1 MIDHP
6 IGPSSV
12 LVVSGGGRGIT
23 ARCVV
28 GLARRYRCKFILL
41 GRSAPPGPEPAWAEP
56 GADENRLKT
65 RLIETLLAQGNRPTP
80 AEVQKRLAGL
90 LAQREIARTL
100 AEIHEAGAQAEYL
113 SLDITDLAALQ
124 AGLASAVDRSGPVTG
139 LIHGAGNLAD
149 KLIENKSAAD
159 FETVYAAKVTGL
171 ENLLK
176 CLPPRQLSHLIL
188 FSSVAGFYGNS
199 GQTDYALANEILNKT
214 AWQIRR
220 RQPDC
225 RVLSL
230 NWGPWDGGMVT
241 PALKEYFASC
251 QIEVIPVEAGVRWLI
266 EQLETGRPET
276 VQLVIGGPLKGLPS
290 APGPDLQTYR
300 LRRRLSLEANPFLL
314 DHVIGGHPVL
324 PAICAVGW
332 MANACEQRYPGY
344 TFYRSDEN
352 KVLKGLVFDDTLPP
366 ELTLEL
372 KELASAEAGEI
383 SFEAVISSRKNDN
396 RPQYHYSS
404 RLTLKRQIPPAPV
417 YTGPNLN
424 SDSNPAL
431 DGTSFYQD
439 GTLFHG
445 PAFQGVKRVLEISP
459 ERVRLECYLPAVPES
474 RQGQF
479 PVQSF
484 NPYAVDVQLQGL
496 LIWSRHFYQA
506 ASLPLRIR
514 QIVQYRPLPFN
525 KIYYAVMEVQASSE
539 TGLVATV
546 TAFDGNGQIYTVV
559 TGAEVTISP
568 RLNSLFAPAA
578 GPLSIAGSGNSKI

>member
-1 MIDHP
+1 LMDHP
-6 IGPSSV
+6 IEPSSV
-12 LVVSGGGRGIT
+12 FVVSGGGRGIT
-23 ARCVV
+23 ARCVI
-28 GLARRYRCKFILL
+28 GLARQYRCKFILL

-56 GADENRLKT
+56 GANENRLKT
-65 RLIETLLAQGNRPTP
+65 RLIETLLAEGNRPTP

-90 LAQREIARTL
+90 LAQREIARTIR
-100 AEIHEAGAQAEYL
+100 EIYQAGAQAEYI

-124 AGLASAVDRSGPVTG
+124 AGLLGPVNRFGPVTG

-149 KLIENKSAAD
+149 KLIENKSAGD

-171 ENLLK
+171 QNLLK

-214 AWQIRR
+214 AWQVRR

-241 PALKEYFASC
+241 PALKEYFASR
-251 QIEVIPVEAGVRWLI
+251 QIEVIPVEAGVRWLV

-276 VQLVIGGPLKGLPS
+276 VQLVIGRPLKGLPS
-290 APGPDLQTYR
+290 EPGPDLQTYR

-314 DHVIGGHPVL
+314 DHVIGGRPVL

-352 KVLKGLVFDDTLPP
+352 KVLKGLVFDETLPP
-366 ELTLEL
+366 EFTLEL
-372 KELASAEAGEI
+372 KELARVEAGEI
-383 SFEAVISSRKNDN
+383 SFEAIISSQKNNN

-404 RLTLKRQIPPAPV
+404 RLTLKRQVPPAPV
-417 YTGPNLN
+417 YPAPDLTP
-424 SDSNPAL
+424 DSRLAL
-431 DGTSFYQD
+431 AGTDFYRN

-459 ERVRLECYLPAVPES
+459 ERLRLECYLPAVPES

-479 PVQSF
+479 PVQNF

-496 LIWSRHFYQA
+496 LIWSRHFYHS

-525 KIYYAVMEVQASSE
+525 KVYYALMEVQASSE

-546 TAFDGNGQIYTVV
+546 TAYDARGQVYTVV

-578 GPLSIAGSGNSKI
+578 GPLIMGVGGDFKI